1 MATNQGEIASFHFE
15 ISSGISCDLGNRV
28 SPITCKRVR
37 NSIPELQKVA
47 THTGIPVVH
56 IAGSIINRT
65 KTIGRAI
72 KDAGPLM
79 FFELFLNAEFIF
91 TNSFHG
97 TAVALNFGRPLV
109 GIRHLTRNARMR
121 PLLKFVSWP
130 DSLVG
135 DETPVTEI
143 EEIARK
149 SATAV
154 DDSVLSAIR
163 SSSIEFL
170 KRNLD

>member
-1 MATNQGEIASFHFE
+1 MATNQGEITSFHYE
-15 ISSGISCDLGNRV
+15 ISSGISYDLGNRV

-91 TNSFHG
+91 TNSLPRHSG
-97 TAVALNFGRPLV
+97 CPLV

-143 EEIARK
+143 EEIARE

>member
-1 MATNQGEIASFHFE
+1 M
-15 ISSGISCDLGNRV
+15 
-28 SPITCKRVR
+28 R

-91 TNSFHG
+91 TNSLPRHSGCSQFRSPLG
-97 TAVALNFGRPLV
+97 GDQALDPECKNEAPFK
-109 GIRHLTRNARMR
+109 IRELARQ
-121 PLLKFVSWP
+121 PGW
-130 DSLVG
+130 
-135 DETPVTEI
+135 
-143 EEIARK
+143 
-149 SATAV
+149 
-154 DDSVLSAIR
+154 
-163 SSSIEFL
+163 
-170 KRNLD
+170 